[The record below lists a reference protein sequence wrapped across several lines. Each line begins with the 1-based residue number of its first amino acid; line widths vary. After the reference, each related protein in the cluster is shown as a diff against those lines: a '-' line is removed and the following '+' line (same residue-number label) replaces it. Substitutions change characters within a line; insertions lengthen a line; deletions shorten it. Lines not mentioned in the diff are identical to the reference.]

1 MPANGKCVIMLCLFV
16 GWNVHLSD
24 GQTFSSD
31 TLHEPAPSASADK
44 ADASIHAQSAI
55 HNLQL
60 PVSAGDT
67 FVNFNFDQ
75 VDIRFLVKLVG
86 DLTGKRFVID
96 KEIDGK
102 VTVVTP
108 PQIPLSEVYPL
119 FISILEAAGCAVV
132 EREGISRIVTRDK
145 RVTPIAPVMGENE
158 QTPADGVITKVIHI
172 DNLRA
177 ADVRRLLEPMV
188 DQGKSGA
195 MGVLETTNHL
205 IITDIAASIRRIEQ
219 IIAQIDKPGMART
232 TELYVL
238 RFADAAG
245 IATELNQAMTSA
257 DSKQE
262 TQGEQLRQRLPK
274 TAEGGTTV
282 AALPSDAV
290 VVAAPHSNSLI
301 LVGTPGQIAE
311 LKRIIATMDS
321 EPRSGYGHLQAIFL
335 KYLSSDEAAKTL
347 TALISKRAE
356 KPQNQKISIESNLD
370 NNALLVDAAPEDFK
384 MVKELIEQIDLPPQ
398 RVLVEVMIAELTL
411 SDGSSLGAELLVGG
425 NVSQGSTVAVGGMHT
440 SEGDDTLMSQITSGT
455 VPDGLTFGV
464 AQGSYTDSDG
474 NVVPYFPALINII
487 AIQKKGK
494 FKILSNIPLWSQNNQ
509 PATVTIGKNIPMLK
523 STVSSG
529 AGTAK
534 DYIDN
539 IDRVDVGI
547 KLAVTPHINPNREVL
562 MKLNPRIEAILVE
575 STGGKAFTPTIAKRE
590 VTTTLTVP
598 DGDTIVISGLM
609 REDTVTSDRKIPY
622 LGSIPLLGWLFHTKS
637 EAVERTN
644 LLIFVTPH
652 VATKA
657 ASARALTD
665 MIKSKTAF
673 QAETNMV
680 LKPLEEDEPK
690 GKK

>member
-1 MPANGKCVIMLCLFV
+1 MNKRITFIYMAAMMLLAVPERLAVFAQADTQQEV
-16 GWNVHLSD
+16 KAQTV
-24 GQTFSSD
+24 GQT
-31 TLHEPAPSASADK
+31 TGA
-44 ADASIHAQSAI
+44 
-55 HNLQL
+55 
-60 PVSAGDT
+60 

-119 FISILEAAGCAVV
+119 FISILEASGCAVV
-132 EREGISRIVTRDK
+132 EREGISRIVVREK
-145 RVTPIAPVMGENE
+145 RTTPIAPVMGESE
-158 QTPADGVITKVIHI
+158 QVPADGVITKVIHI
-172 DNLRA
+172 NNLRA
-177 ADVRRLLEPMV
+177 AEVRRLLEPMV

-205 IITDIAASIRRIEQ
+205 VITDTAASIRRIEQ
-219 IIAQIDKPGMART
+219 IILQIDKPGMART
-232 TELYVL
+232 TEIYVL

-245 IATELNQAMTSA
+245 IAAELNLAMTSA
-257 DSKQE
+257 GSKQE

-274 TAEGGTTV
+274 PTEGTAV
-282 AALPSDAV
+282 ALPSDAV
-290 VVAAPHSNSLI
+290 VVASPHSNSLI

-311 LKRIIATMDS
+311 LKRIITAMDT

-335 KYLSSDEAAKTL
+335 KYLPSDEAAKSL
-347 TALISKRAE
+347 TALISKRVE
-356 KPQNQKISIESNLD
+356 KPQNQKISIESSLG

-384 MVKELIEQIDLPPQ
+384 MVKELIEQLDQPPQ
-398 RVLVEVMIAELTL
+398 QVLVEVMIAELTL
-411 SDGSSLGAELLVGG
+411 NDGSALGAEFLAGG
-425 NVSQGSTVAVGGMHT
+425 NPSEGSTVAVGGMRT
-440 SEGDDTLMSQITSGT
+440 AEGDDTLMDQIALGL
-455 VPDGLTFGV
+455 VPSGLTFGL
-464 AQGSYTDSDG
+464 AQGSYTKADG
-474 NVVPYFPALINII
+474 TVVPRFPALINII
-487 AIQKKGK
+487 AIQQKGK
-494 FKILSNIPLWSQNNQ
+494 FKILSNIPLWTQNNQ
-509 PATVTIGKNIPMLK
+509 PANVTIGKNIPILK
-523 STVSSG
+523 STVSAG
-529 AGTAK
+529 AGTAR
-534 DYIDN
+534 DYIEN

-562 MKLNPRIEAILVE
+562 MKLNPSIEAILE
-575 STGGKAFTPTIAKRE
+575 KSTEGKPFTPTIAKRE

-609 REDTVTSDRKIPY
+609 REDTVQNDRKIPF
-622 LGSIPLLGWLFHTKS
+622 LGSIPLLGWLFHTKT
-637 EAVERTN
+637 ETVERTN

-652 VATKA
+652 VATNA

-673 QAETNMV
+673 QTTTNLV
-680 LKPLEEDEPK
+680 IKPLEENEPK